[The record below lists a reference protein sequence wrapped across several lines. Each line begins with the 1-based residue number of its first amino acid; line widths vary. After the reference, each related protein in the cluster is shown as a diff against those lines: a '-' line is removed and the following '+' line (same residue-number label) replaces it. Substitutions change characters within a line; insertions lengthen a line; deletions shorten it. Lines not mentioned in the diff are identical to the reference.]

1 MAKAPVIEMVDIVKT
16 YASSVPV
23 RALRGVSLTIGPGE
37 FVALMGPS
45 GSGKSTLM
53 NVIGCLDRPSEGI
66 YRLSGQ
72 DVAQMTDN
80 HLAGIRNRRIGFV
93 FQAYNLVGTLT
104 ALENVELPLVYRGMD
119 GITRRRLARN
129 RLQEVGLD
137 NRLHHLPL
145 ELSGGQQQRVA
156 IARALVG
163 QPDLLL
169 ADEPT
174 GNLDSEAGQ
183 DILALFRDLNQAGRT
198 IVLITHDEAV
208 AGHAQTLYRL
218 QDGLIIGVQYRKDA
232 HADD

>member
-1 MAKAPVIEMVDIVKT
+1 MEKTPVIEMVDVVKT
-16 YASSVPV
+16 YPSSVPV
-23 RALRGVSLTIGPGE
+23 LALRGISLTIEPGE

-45 GSGKSTLM
+45 GSGKTTLM
-53 NVIGCLDRPSEGI
+53 NVIGCLDRPSAGI
-66 YRLSGQ
+66 YRLSGE

-80 HLAGIRNRRIGFV
+80 YLAGIRNRRIGFV

-119 GITRRRLARN
+119 GVTRRQLARQ

-174 GNLDSEAGQ
+174 GNLDSKAGQ
-183 DILALFRDLNQAGRT
+183 DILALFRELNQAGRT
-198 IVLITHDEAV
+198 IVLITHDKAV
-208 AGHAQTLYRL
+208 ASYAQTLYRL
-218 QDGLIIGVQYRKDA
+218 QDGMIVGAQDRKGA
-232 HADD
+232 YADD